1 MSGSCRKHSISSF
14 ICLSSI
20 PTNLSACA
28 SFSVI
33 GTGQPR
39 NRFAVP
45 LAFQHRGII
54 RHLFVFRW
62 KRLGIFFLG
71 KILSQHILRQ
81 VWRKRF
87 AAQTLGILSK
97 LSATKKEP
105 GNARLPVLYGK
116 NLAYTI
122 AAVMIAIL

>member
-1 MSGSCRKHSISSF
+1 MSTSESAWKCGST
-14 ICLSSI
+14 
-20 PTNLSACA
+20 PT
-28 SFSVI
+28 I
-33 GTGQPR
+33 DIET
-39 NRFAVP
+39 
-45 LAFQHRGII
+45 
-54 RHLFVFRW
+54 
-62 KRLGIFFLG
+62 KFFLR
-71 KILSQHILRQ
+71 ILRQ
-81 VWRKRF
+81 VGRKRF

>member
-45 LAFQHRGII
+45 LAFQHCGII

-81 VWRKRF
+81 VWRKR
-87 AAQTLGILSK
+87 LPPRVK